1 MSSKHATAGS
11 ALSLISKQRTFVPAL
26 ARSVSICKLIVS
38 IPLGVLIS
46 SSRTLTVAPVLIA
59 SDGTLFPITRMSVV
73 IRLEKGAL
81 LL

>member
-38 IPLGVLIS
+38 IPLGVLLS
-46 SSRTLTVAPVLIA
+46 VRTLTVAPVLIA